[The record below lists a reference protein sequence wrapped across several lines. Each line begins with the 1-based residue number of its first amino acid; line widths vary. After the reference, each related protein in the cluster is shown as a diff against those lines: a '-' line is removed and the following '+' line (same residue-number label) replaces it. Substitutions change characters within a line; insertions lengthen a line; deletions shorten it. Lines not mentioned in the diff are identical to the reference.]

1 MKALTKRTKENIA
14 SFKDVITK
22 KVLKDCKKH
31 VKLQSFDQDSVQ
43 VMLENVGLNIY
54 EISLLNS
61 QDYRMMMKLI
71 ETLNEKEIMPT
82 ELIKAINIDD
92 IDDNMTD
99 YN

>member
-1 MKALTKRTKENIA
+1 
-14 SFKDVITK
+14 
-22 KVLKDCKKH
+22 
-31 VKLQSFDQDSVQ
+31 
-43 VMLENVGLNIY
+43 MLENVGLNIY

-92 IDDNMTD
+92 IDDNMTE

>member
-1 MKALTKRTKENIA
+1 
-14 SFKDVITK
+14 
-22 KVLKDCKKH
+22 
-31 VKLQSFDQDSVQ
+31 
-43 VMLENVGLNIY
+43 MLENIGLNIY

-71 ETLNEKEIMPT
+71 ETLHEKEIMPT